1 MIDSKVKFENHFKL
15 YIPFRDKII
24 FESEL
29 INNNIDF
36 YFEENQPGI
45 NISVRYFLKDKD
57 ASEID
62 KIIRKNE
69 IISSIENQILDYKQE
84 QKIQKLYLKV
94 AITII
99 IVILLVSVA
108 KDYFNK

>member
-1 MIDSKVKFENHFKL
+1 MNNASVKFENHFKL

-29 INNNIDF
+29 INNNIEF
-36 YFEENQPGI
+36 YFEENQPNI
-45 NISVRYFLKDKD
+45 NVSVKYFLKDSD
-57 ASEID
+57 ANEID

-69 IISSIENQILDYKQE
+69 IISSIENQNLDYQHE

-94 AITII
+94 AIAII
-99 IVILLVSVA
+99 LIFLFASAAIS
-108 KDYFNK
+108 YFK